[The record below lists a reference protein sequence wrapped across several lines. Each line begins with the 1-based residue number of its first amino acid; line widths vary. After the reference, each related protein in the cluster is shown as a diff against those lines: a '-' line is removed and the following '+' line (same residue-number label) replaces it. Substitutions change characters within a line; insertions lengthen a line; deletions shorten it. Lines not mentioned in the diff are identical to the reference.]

1 MKNLY
6 DRTNAA
12 TFILFLLL
20 TIFTLLFVIYI
31 DYKTSKP
38 KVVKIPSNVVNY
50 EPDWLR
56 IKRRCGIP
64 DSIPWSNNTRLIYGK
79 QIEVTIKSMN

>member
-20 TIFTLLFVIYI
+20 AIFTLLFVIYI

-38 KVVKIPSNVVNY
+38 KVDTTPSNVVNN

-56 IKRRCGIP
+56 IKRRCGIH
-64 DSIPWSNNTRLIYGK
+64 DSIPWNNHTRIVYSK
-79 QIEVTIKSMN
+79 QIEQTIKSMN